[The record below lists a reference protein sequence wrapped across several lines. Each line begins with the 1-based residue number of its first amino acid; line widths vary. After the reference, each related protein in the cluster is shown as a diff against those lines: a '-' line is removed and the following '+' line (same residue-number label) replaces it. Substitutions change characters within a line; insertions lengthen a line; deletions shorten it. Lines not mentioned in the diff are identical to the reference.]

1 MRKAARSTDVYNKAP
16 MAYYDWASRNRP
28 KDYMLNIP
36 GPLNG
41 VHPTCTTTETYK
53 GESHLEFN
61 DPHPDTKKPW
71 RTTNQMFNESLK
83 VRHVTGMTTNQG
95 IAADVATRLHKKQGL
110 YGKSGK

>member
-1 MRKAARSTDVYNKAP
+1 MNVADKALMP
-16 MAYYDWASRNRP
+16 YYDWASRNRP
-28 KDYMLNIP
+28 KSYLINVT

-41 VHPTCTTTETYK
+41 VHPSTSTEKYK

-83 VRHVTGMTTNQG
+83 VRHVTGMNTNQG
-95 IAADVATRLHKKQGL
+95 IAAAVATRLHAKQGL
-110 YGKSGK
+110 ENLFKSH